1 MNIQEYKNIIAEDKG
16 RKSIADTLLA
26 LERTQGWKVMKMILE
41 DRMNFLQDSINDIHN
56 TKVEDVMEKRI
67 ELYYIKELL
76 NMPRALADG
85 LLSVVDQEHGEEVYE

>member
-26 LERTQGWKVMKMILE
+26 LERTQGWKVIKLILE
-41 DRMNFLQDSINDIHN
+41 DRVNILQESINDIHN

>member
-26 LERTQGWKVMKMILE
+26 VERTQGWKVMKMILE

>member
-26 LERTQGWKVMKMILE
+26 LERTQGWKVIKLILE
-41 DRMNFLQDSINDIHN
+41 DRVNILQESINDIHN

-76 NMPRALADG
+76 TMPRVLADG
-85 LLSVVDQEHGEEVYE
+85 LLTAVDQEHDEQIYE

>member
-1 MNIQEYKNIIAEDKG
+1 MDIKQYKAIIAEDKG

-26 LERTQGWKVMKMILE
+26 VERTQGWKVMKMILE
-41 DRMNFLQDSINDIHN
+41 DRMDFLQESINDIHN

-76 NMPRALADG
+76 TMPRVLADG
-85 LLSVVDQEHGEEVYE
+85 LLTAVDQEHDEQVYE